1 MQKISILIPAYNE
14 EASLQFL
21 FERLVTLM
29 DANNKFA
36 WEVLLVNDGSTDN
49 TLMLLSQIHEKDNRF
64 NYLDLSRNY
73 GKEVAMLAGFDYVT
87 GDCMVIMDAD
97 LQHPPELIPEMA
109 QYWQEGYD
117 DVYARR
123 RAREGESFFRKK
135 VSRLFYSFLQ
145 KITSVEIQQDTG
157 DFRLLDKTC
166 IDALRSMR
174 ETQRYT
180 KGMYSW
186 IGFNKKEILFDQ
198 QARIAGSSKWNYF
211 KLSELAI
218 EGITSFTISPLRIS
232 AFIGILVSL
241 GAFIYMVYVFIDA
254 LIFGDPARGYPTMM
268 VVILFLGGFQ
278 LLSLGI
284 IGEYLGRIFLETKN
298 RPPYFARLFNGKKI
312 VKINTEDSMPKINQS
327 DLRGVNNAK

>member
-21 FERLVTLM
+21 FERLVNLM

-73 GKEVAMLAGFDYVT
+73 GKEVAMLAGFDFVT

-312 VKINTEDSMPKINQS
+312 VKINTEDLMPKINQS

>member
-49 TLMLLSQIHEKDNRF
+49 TLLLLSQIHEKDNRF

-312 VKINTEDSMPKINQS
+312 VKINTEDLMPKINQS

>member
-21 FERLVTLM
+21 FERLVNLM

-87 GDCMVIMDAD
+87 GDCMIIMDAD

-312 VKINTEDSMPKINQS
+312 VKINTEDLMPKINQS